1 MPWSCADVFLLSWA
15 QCLRSSSLRTLL
27 EMGVFDALPDN
38 GGEMSAG
45 ELANKIGV
53 DEILLGMSRIK

>member
-1 MPWSCADVFLLSWA
+1 
-15 QCLRSSSLRTLL
+15 
-27 EMGVFDALPDN
+27 MGVFDALPVD

-53 DEILLGMSRIK
+53 DEILLGMSHMKQNGLIRANGAQFA